1 MAAVSKA
8 RPKEGC
14 VDMNPEI
21 KAITDGAALTVTLSS
36 VMGWMTPVA
45 TLVGS
50 LLGIVWMCIRIYET
64 ATIQKLVKKYASS
77 K

>member
-1 MAAVSKA
+1 
-8 RPKEGC
+8 
-14 VDMNPEI
+14 MNSEV
-21 KAITDGAALTVTLSS
+21 KTLADGAALTVTLSS
-36 VMGWMTPVA
+36 VMGWMTPIA

-64 ATIQKLVKKYASS
+64 ATVQRLVKKYASS

>member
-1 MAAVSKA
+1 VAK
-8 RPKEGC
+8 PKEGC
-14 VDMNPEI
+14 ADMEGHEA
-21 KAITDGAALTVTLSS
+21 KALADGAALTVTLSG

-50 LLGIVWMCIRIYET
+50 LLGIVWMLIRIYET
-64 ATIQKLVKKYASS
+64 ATVQKLVKKYASR

>member
-1 MAAVSKA
+1 VV

-14 VDMNPEI
+14 VDMNSEV

-64 ATIQKLVKKYASS
+64 ETVKALIAKYASD

>member
-1 MAAVSKA
+1 
-8 RPKEGC
+8 
-14 VDMNPEI
+14 MNGQEV
-21 KAITDGAALTVTLSS
+21 KNLADGAALTVTLSG

-64 ATIQKLVKKYASS
+64 ETVKNLVAKYA
-77 K
+77 KHE

>member
-1 MAAVSKA
+1 VV

-14 VDMNPEI
+14 VDMNSEV
-21 KAITDGAALTVTLSS
+21 KTLADGAALTVTLSG

-50 LLGIVWMCIRIYET
+50 LLGIVWMGIRIYET
-64 ATIQKLVKKYASS
+64 ETVKNLVAKYA
-77 K
+77 KHE

>member
-1 MAAVSKA
+1 MEGHEAKA
-8 RPKEGC
+8 L
-14 VDMNPEI
+14 
-21 KAITDGAALTVTLSS
+21 ADGAALTVTLSG

-50 LLGIVWMCIRIYET
+50 LLGIVWMFIRIYET
-64 ATIQKLVKKYASS
+64 ATVQKLVKKYASR

>member
-1 MAAVSKA
+1 M
-8 RPKEGC
+8 EG
-14 VDMNPEI
+14 NEI
-21 KAITDGAALTVTLSS
+21 KAIADGAALTVTLSG

-50 LLGIVWMCIRIYET
+50 LLGIVWMLIRIYET
-64 ATIQKLVKKYASS
+64 ATVQKLVKKYASR

>member
-1 MAAVSKA
+1 
-8 RPKEGC
+8 
-14 VDMNPEI
+14 MNVHEV
-21 KAITDGAALTVTLSS
+21 KTLADGAALTVTLSG

-64 ATIQKLVKKYASS
+64 ATIQKLVKKYASG

>member
-1 MAAVSKA
+1 
-8 RPKEGC
+8 
-14 VDMNPEI
+14 MNSEV
-21 KAITDGAALTVTLSS
+21 KAITDGAALTVTLSG

-64 ATIQKLVKKYASS
+64 DTIQKLVHRDAVNK
-77 K
+77 

>member
-1 MAAVSKA
+1 
-8 RPKEGC
+8 
-14 VDMNPEI
+14 MNSEV

-64 ATIQKLVKKYASS
+64 ETVKNLLAKYA
-77 K
+77 KHE

>member
-1 MAAVSKA
+1 M
-8 RPKEGC
+8 EGHE
-14 VDMNPEI
+14 V
-21 KAITDGAALTVTLSS
+21 KTLADGAALTVTFSG

-50 LLGIVWMCIRIYET
+50 LLGIVWMLIRIYET
-64 ATIQKLVKKYASS
+64 ATVQKLVKKYASR

>member
-1 MAAVSKA
+1 
-8 RPKEGC
+8 
-14 VDMNPEI
+14 MNSEV
-21 KAITDGAALTVTLSS
+21 KAITDGAALTVTLSG

-64 ATIQKLVKKYASS
+64 DTVQKMLGKNAEHK
-77 K
+77 

>member
-1 MAAVSKA
+1 MEGHEAKA
-8 RPKEGC
+8 L
-14 VDMNPEI
+14 
-21 KAITDGAALTVTLSS
+21 ADGAALTVTFSG

-50 LLGIVWMCIRIYET
+50 LLGIVWMLIRIYET
-64 ATIQKLVKKYASS
+64 ATVQKLVKKYASR

>member
-1 MAAVSKA
+1 
-8 RPKEGC
+8 
-14 VDMNPEI
+14 MNPEI

-50 LLGIVWMCIRIYET
+50 ILGIVWMCIRIYET
-64 ATIQKLVKKYASS
+64 ETVKNLVAKYA
-77 K
+77 KHK

>member
-1 MAAVSKA
+1 M
-8 RPKEGC
+8 EG
-14 VDMNPEI
+14 NEI

-64 ATIQKLVKKYASS
+64 ETVKNLLAKYA
-77 K
+77 KHE

>member
-1 MAAVSKA
+1 
-8 RPKEGC
+8 
-14 VDMNPEI
+14 MNGHEV
-21 KAITDGAALTVTLSS
+21 KNLADGAALTVTFSG

-64 ATIQKLVKKYASS
+64 ETVKALIAKYAS
-77 K
+77 KK

>member
-1 MAAVSKA
+1 
-8 RPKEGC
+8 
-14 VDMNPEI
+14 MNGTEV

-45 TLVGS
+45 ALIGS

-64 ATIQKLVKKYASS
+64 ETVKALVAKYASN

>member
-1 MAAVSKA
+1 
-8 RPKEGC
+8 
-14 VDMNPEI
+14 MNGTEA
-21 KAITDGAALTVTLSS
+21 KTLADGAALTVTLSS

-64 ATIQKLVKKYASS
+64 DTVQKLVRKDAVNK
-77 K
+77 